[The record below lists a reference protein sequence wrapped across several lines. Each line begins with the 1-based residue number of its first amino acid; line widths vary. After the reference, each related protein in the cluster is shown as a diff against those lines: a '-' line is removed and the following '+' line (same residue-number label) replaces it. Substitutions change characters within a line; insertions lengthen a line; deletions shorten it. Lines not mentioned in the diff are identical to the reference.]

1 MPNDFTITKIDT
13 AGQEKWDVN
22 YILDTTGSKSKFLLT
37 QGKYLDRPI
46 KITVSAAAGTYAS
59 SVDAQTNSVVT
70 PSVTITNANTYN
82 FSTTQ
87 PQGTAGT
94 NYLTIDP
101 SATAT
106 AGTVTPTVT
115 VGAGYVGNGTLT
127 GNPVS
132 TTPTI
137 EAGDNYYVPIVTPSF
152 SGGTLIPVD
161 YTGTPTLS
169 LSAGGDSTM
178 SNITIGAKDT
188 TNYPYYFKV
197 NANSGSLLGTTSVTR
212 AATTY
217 TNAAG
222 VIAAHSAA
230 SVLGADTAQSVVTI
244 NANSDNTY
252 VSLKGAN
259 ITTGLDTTNFS
270 TYFDTATS
278 SSYSIAVSPYY
289 TATAGYLGATST
301 TINNGGTG
309 YWNIKTTSLTEET
322 TIMTGNVASRGT
334 AYYGTGW
341 ITSHTIPAAT
351 FSNAATN
358 NVTYVDIS
366 NDTNQAPILIS
377 GDYLYINRGYTD
389 NLKIS
394 LAKLVPDM
402 DSLVHA
408 GNTHIQ
414 PGYSALDKDGNVITG
429 TMPSA
434 TATITGT
441 NTVTPSASV
450 AGNSYITLSSSDTT
464 GISITATGG
473 GTASVTAIAA
483 TDDAGYAAPT
493 VTLGSATLNASSNTT
508 TETKYV
514 TGVVLLAPTSGT
526 RTFTISVPNGSNSNL
541 LDFTFTVDSSY
552 NVTVG

>member
-1 MPNDFTITKIDT
+1 MPNDFTITKVDT

-59 SVDAQTNSVVT
+59 GVDAQTNSVVT
-70 PSVTITNANTYN
+70 PNVTITDANTYN

-101 SATAT
+101 GATAT

-132 TTPTI
+132 TTPSIT
-137 EAGDNYYVPIVTPSF
+137 AGDNYYVPIVTPSF
-152 SGGTLIPVD
+152 SGGTLTPVD

-244 NANSDNTY
+244 NANSNNTY

-301 TINNGGTG
+301 TTNNGGAS

-341 ITSHTIPAAT
+341 ITAHTIPAAT
-351 FSNAATN
+351 FSNMATS

-366 NDTNQAPILIS
+366 NDANQAPVLIS
-377 GDYLYINRGYTD
+377 GGYLYINKGYVD

-402 DSLVHA
+402 DTLIHA
-408 GNTHIQ
+408 GNANIQ
-414 PGYSALDKDGNVITG
+414 PGYSALDKDGSVITG

-473 GTASVTAIAA
+473 GTASVTAVAA

-493 VTLGSATLNASSNTT
+493 VTLGSATLNASSNIT

-514 TGVVLLAPTSGT
+514 TGVVLLAPASGT